1 MGANYA
7 ENAAV
12 SSSNVTEDGR
22 EQSSHLTFCR
32 FVKIANMFFG
42 PKVDMSPAEFKVSLE
57 QDGGKVLD
65 CRTAD
70 ECADGMLSGAI
81 QADWLGGEVPA
92 VVAEWDKK
100 EAVYCYC
107 RSGGRSGAAAKYLKG
122 QGFENVY
129 NVGGYSAL
137 KP

>member
-1 MGANYA
+1 
-7 ENAAV
+7 
-12 SSSNVTEDGR
+12 
-22 EQSSHLTFCR
+22 
-32 FVKIANMFFG
+32 MFFG
-42 PKVDMSPAEFKVSLE
+42 PKVDMNPAEFKASLE

-65 CRTAD
+65 CRTSD
-70 ECADGMLSGAI
+70 ESADGTLAGAI

-92 VVAEWDKK
+92 VVAKWDKK

-107 RSGGRSGAAAKYLKG
+107 RSGGRSGAAAKYLKD

-137 KP
+137 KD